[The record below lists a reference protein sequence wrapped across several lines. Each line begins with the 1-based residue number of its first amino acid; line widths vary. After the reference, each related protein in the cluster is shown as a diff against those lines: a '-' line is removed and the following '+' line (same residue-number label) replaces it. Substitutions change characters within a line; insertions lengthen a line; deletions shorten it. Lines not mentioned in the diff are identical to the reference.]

1 MTLPTP
7 TVRPPV
13 PGRAPS
19 PTASGPVAWGVPTE
33 SPSPLSTTALPSA
46 AGGARKGVGG
56 RALRG
61 VVVWTG
67 FGLLYAAFFA
77 AFRISAGMGI
87 TAWGAALAALP
98 FLVWAVLA
106 PAVGVLVRRRLGAGL
121 TAGTVGL
128 FVFAFVGCALVVGAW
143 YGAIDTV
150 VLWLRPKPVPGPAP
164 FSVAHLLRGLPFT
177 ALTFGV
183 VVGTYAASATRER
196 LAARERQA
204 VELEAELAQAQ
215 LSVLRMQL
223 NPHFLFNALNVV
235 AGLVA
240 ERPRQAR
247 SALAELAELLRGALQ
262 TPAADATL
270 GDEVAWL
277 RRYLALQ
284 GLRFEDRLDVALDV
298 PEALLGARVPGF
310 LLQPLVEN
318 AFEHGVAQTPRRGN
332 VAVRARRDGGRLVLD
347 VLDNG
352 PGLASGNGAPGGG
365 LGVATTRERLVRA
378 YGDAATLALSDRT
391 DGPGVHARV
400 TLPYQTAP
408 PGA

>member
-1 MTLPTP
+1 MS
-7 TVRPPV
+7 V
-13 PGRAPS
+13 PSDPS
-19 PTASGPVAWGVPTE
+19 PV
-33 SPSPLSTTALPSA
+33 STTAAPPPTS
-46 AGGARKGVGG
+46 GGTWKEVGG

-87 TAWGAALAALP
+87 TAWGIALAALP
-98 FLVWAVLA
+98 FLIWAVLA
-106 PAVGVLVRRRLGAGL
+106 PAVGALVRRRVAAGL
-121 TAGTVGL
+121 TAETVGL
-128 FVFAFVGCALVVGAW
+128 FVLVFVGCALAVGVW
-143 YGAIDTV
+143 YSLIDV
-150 VLWLRPKPVPGPAP
+150 AVGWLGRYPEAAP
-164 FSVAHLLRGLPFT
+164 DPFTAAHLLRGLPFT

-183 VVGTYAASATRER
+183 VVAVQTASATRER
-196 LAARERQA
+196 LAAREREA
-204 VELEAELAQAQ
+204 AELEAELAQAQ
-215 LSVLRMQL
+215 VSVLRMQL

-247 SALAELAELLRGALQ
+247 AALAELADLLRGALQ

-277 RRYLALQ
+277 RRYLGLQ

-298 PEALLGARVPGF
+298 PDDLLGARVPGF

-318 AFEHGVAQTPRRGN
+318 AFEHGVARVPRRGE
-332 VAVRARRDGGRLVLD
+332 VAIRARRDGGRLVLD

-352 PGLASGNGAPGGG
+352 PGLAGGAGSSAGGG
-365 LGVATTRERLVRA
+365 LGVATTRERLARA
-378 YGDAATLALSDRT
+378 YGDAASLALSNRD

-408 PGA
+408 SHA